1 MGLAERRGTVFSQGA
16 HGRQYGVTRQRTARY
31 AEAIPFVGMS
41 GASAGVRQSGLTIVP
56 PRLTV
61 TCPRQSL
68 ISINAAW
75 SRPAHCL
82 PRSTRSEKALGMP
95 GLQTL
100 LFVIADGEHMRFVR
114 PAEDNAL
121 HSDAAVASFAAH
133 KRSSDLGS
141 DPPGASY
148 HTGSSA
154 HHSLAPRHDSHM
166 LEKEK
171 FARFVAERLNA
182 AGAAKAF
189 DELVIVAPPHIVSV
203 IRQGLDTATDAKV
216 VGMLAKD
223 LVKTPDSEL
232 WPHVRHW
239 VRPVH
244 RATL

>member
-1 MGLAERRGTVFSQGA
+1 MSD
-16 HGRQYGVTRQRTARY
+16 HQR
-31 AEAIPFVGMS
+31 
-41 GASAGVRQSGLTIVP
+41 
-56 PRLTV
+56 
-61 TCPRQSL
+61 
-68 ISINAAW
+68 
-75 SRPAHCL
+75 
-82 PRSTRSEKALGMP
+82 
-95 GLQTL
+95 L
-100 LFVIADGEHMRFVR
+100 LFVIADGEHVRFVR

-121 HSDAAVASFAAH
+121 RSDGAMDSFAAH

-141 DPPGASY
+141 DHPGASY

-154 HHSLAPRHDSHM
+154 HHSLAPRHDRHT

-203 IRQGLDTATDAKV
+203 IRQELDTATDAKV
-216 VGMLAKD
+216 IGTLAKD
-223 LVKTPDSEL
+223 LVKTPDGEL

-244 RATL
+244 RTTS